1 MRTTILET
9 KKKNTQNGI
18 KIDQAFQKKG
28 LVNLETQQW
37 KLQKAQKQ
45 KKKKRQKKWTQ
56 HNDFKE
62 RVKKKILKEIIAISF
77 PNLMKTL
84 GPQIQG
90 Q

>member
-9 KKKNTQNGI
+9 KKKKNTQNGI

-45 KKKKRQKKWTQ
+45 KKKRQKKWTQ

-62 RVKKKILKEIIAISF
+62 RVKKKYLK
-77 PNLMKTL
+77 K
-84 GPQIQG
+84 
-90 Q
+90 